1 MSLKS
6 FLVDA
11 KRITEHF
18 WVWDLMPIFGKDVP
32 SNWIVAKMYNK
43 YVLLKRFIPVVGYL
57 PSSAEIDEKH
67 FRTYHS
73 VSLKKHCYSARLR
86 WSKAIH
92 AYVYL
97 DYDTQAELA
106 NYIDLSGTPLSMFSA
121 PPKNIEKN
129 RVFSTYEEANLNAV
143 LQGLTDDVLP
153 YEDFS
158 DSSIIGFTNC
168 DIDFATMYTVEV

>member
-1 MSLKS
+1 MSLTS
-6 FLVDA
+6 LLVDA
-11 KRITEHF
+11 KRTIEHF
-18 WVWDLMPIFGKDVP
+18 WVWDLMPIFGKDIP

-43 YVLLKRFIPVVGYL
+43 YVLLERFVPVVGYL
-57 PSSAEIDEKH
+57 PSSDEIDDKH

-73 VSLKKHCYSARLR
+73 VSLKKQYYSARLR

-97 DYDTQAELA
+97 SYDTQEELIS
-106 NYIDLSGTPLSMFSA
+106 YIDLSDTPLSMFSA
-121 PPKNIEKN
+121 PSKPAEKN

-158 DSSIIGFTNC
+158 DSDIIGNFSP
-168 DIDFATMYTVEV
+168 MYAVNI